1 MSVEVETEGRPPLR
15 VHVRSKV
22 RRRGR
27 CSELVAWLDSGDGVR
42 SWRHLDAGFATV
54 ALVAVVR
61 RQEWNKLRSARQ
73 AQAAKEFKGLRFLL
87 RRNWEKLTVGQRE
100 VIWALET
107 ANRRTFRAFQLKE
120 ELRDIFA
127 LPLLKARRAL
137 DDWLADASRS
147 KLAPFVKLVAPA
159 LSSIWAA
166 RPGLIV
172 RSPAAEGSNPG
183 VASPSPQ
190 GNIDRRWRPPNSIR
204 VVSAAPVRRQADGIG
219 EQALTHEVDMLKCQ
233 GPAGADRRR
242 AK

>member
-27 CSELVAWLDSGDGVR
+27 CGELVAWLDSGDGVR

-61 RQEWNKLRSARQ
+61 RQEWNKLRSAGQ
-73 AQAAKEFKGLRFLL
+73 AQAAKEFKGLQFLL
-87 RRNWEKLTVGQRE
+87 RRNWENLTMGQRE

-107 ANRRTFRAFQLKE
+107 ADRRTFRAFQLKE

-147 KLAPFVKLVAPA
+147 KPAPFVQLVAPA

-172 RSPAAEGSNPG
+172 RSPEAEGSTPG
-183 VASPSPQ
+183 
-190 GNIDRRWRPPNSIR
+190 GRL
-204 VVSAAPVRRQADGIG
+204 PVTPG
-219 EQALTHEVDMLKCQ
+219 EH
-233 GPAGADRRR
+233 
-242 AK
+242 